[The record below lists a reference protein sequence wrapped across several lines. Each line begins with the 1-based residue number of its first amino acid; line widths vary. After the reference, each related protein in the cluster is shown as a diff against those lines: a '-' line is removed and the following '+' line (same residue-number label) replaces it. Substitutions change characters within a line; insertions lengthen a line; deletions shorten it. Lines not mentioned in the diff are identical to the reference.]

1 MLPTVSR
8 WPVISRSRA
17 PHWYS
22 RSQAASR
29 DGLTVERGAQHAA
42 VIVRAGEQECAAP
55 ADARPV
61 LAASGSRALAPPGPL
76 HAATLNMDSAHHARL
91 SMATTKHS
99 GRQPSG
105 RASHTRLSR
114 VCRRRTGP
122 HAPESDP
129 HAGQA
134 AATSVSHNV
143 CQLCLADPCGPTLQA
158 SLVKRAADRD
168 SVPPSEVSAERRLS
182 SAWQACG
189 PRSHPMADARAAKR
203 QTRLRLVPM
212 HSRDAEKHP
221 VDTKKNRLC
230 RRFLNGSD
238 GTRARDLRRDRDTA
252 PPCWPERRWTRFR
265 GHTSVCYP
273 MLLPNWWLCLG
284 WAGAKRSKLPL
295 LLGFESGASRNRTGD
310 LLGAIQA
317 LSHLSYSPVRQAP
330 A

>member
-1 MLPTVSR
+1 MRGSQWLPPSTRGVSQVVGHHIR
-8 WPVISRSRA
+8 GCLES
-17 PHWYS
+17 
-22 RSQAASR
+22 AAEEL
-29 DGLTVERGAQHAA
+29 GL
-42 VIVRAGEQECAAP
+42 
-55 ADARPV
+55 
-61 LAASGSRALAPPGPL
+61 
-76 HAATLNMDSAHHARL
+76 
-91 SMATTKHS
+91 
-99 GRQPSG
+99 
-105 RASHTRLSR
+105 
-114 VCRRRTGP
+114 
-122 HAPESDP
+122 HAPESNL

-238 GTRARDLRRDRDTA
+238 GTRTRDLRRDRDTA

-273 MLLPNWWLCLG
+273 MLLPNWWLCFG
-284 WAGAKRSKLPL
+284 STGAKRSKLPL

-317 LSHLSYSPVRQAP
+317 LSHLSYSPAVSPSIAMRPATERVLAP
-330 A
+330 LSRLGRPGACASHARGFVCLRGSAD